1 MIDEH
6 TRQCLAIH
14 PAWSIRAIDV
24 LIKRR
29 LAASALGDVLFGLIM
44 VLTMTLTAKLTTADD
59 REGVTIFLGS

>member
-1 MIDEH
+1 MPGHSSCVVDPGH
-6 TRQCLAIH
+6 RCPNQ
-14 PAWSIRAIDV
+14 
-24 LIKRR
+24 RR